1 MNRGIIK
8 AVMGGLFIGAAV
20 FFAPFLL
27 LKTMLFFFIIGGIIR
42 MLFWRRMY
50 HWGRP
55 HMYMAMADKVRHMSE
70 EEYTEMKNKMNNW
83 QGHCHTN
90 GCHNYYSQT
99 KTNNNET
106 K

>member
-8 AVMGGLFIGAAV
+8 SVVGGVLIGTAL

-42 MLFWRRMY
+42 MMFWRRMY

-55 HMYMAMADKVRHMSE
+55 QMYMAMADKVRNMSE
-70 EEYTEMKNKMNNW
+70 EEYAELKNKMNNW
-83 QGHCHTN
+83 HGHCYHN
-90 GCHNYYSQT
+90 GCHAQYKKEEN
-99 KTNNNET
+99 TNPQN
-106 K
+106 

>member
-8 AVMGGLFIGAAV
+8 SVIGGTLIGAAL
-20 FFAPFLL
+20 FFAPFFV
-27 LKTMLFFFIIGGIIR
+27 LKMMLFFFIIGGIFR

-55 HMYMAMADKVRHMSE
+55 HMYMAMADKVRNMSE

-83 QGHCHTN
+83 QHNCYQG
-90 GCHNYYSQT
+90 GCHGHFRKEET
-99 KTNNNET
+99 TNPKN
-106 K
+106 